1 LMGTVKGDGIVD
13 EEELDDGDLLDEEIF
28 LFLLDEEEEELY

>member
-1 LMGTVKGDGIVD
+1 MGTVKGDEIVD
-13 EEELDDGDLLDEEIF
+13 GEELDDGDLLDEEIF